1 MVSNLLFETLSIIVC
16 LYWLDGRN
24 FRVTCKMICMV
35 IMNIG
40 ILYLCDRVG
49 YNDVF
54 TYLIYLMIAGYARL
68 EFSISFF
75 QVLFRMVAMLVFCAG
90 IQILSALPMLL
101 LNSLTTPEWM
111 NLAVNLL
118 TFLVIAYIYKKV
130 DIQPFVVYVN
140 KDNKKAIIL
149 LITISGLIFAAIVLL
164 AETGIW
170 GFYCY
175 SRTLP
180 GDTNVQAS
188 TFMYCLAVFAGS
200 FWAAAVVKRRSLKP
214 SLFICGVF
222 LGLSL
227 LISLHLFS
235 WQEIKLK
242 MLLLK
247 ILLTFAAAAG
257 GFVLSLVPYLIN
269 KSIKKK
275 RQAQEQRRQRQLE
288 HRQMMQQQRELEQEL
303 ARRARNNFRP

>member
-1 MVSNLLFETLSIIVC
+1 MNNAPNKFKTTQDVDQWLTNGGEMPARRPVSRRPRSSRPRERS
-16 LYWLDGRN
+16 GRPPQR
-24 FRVTCKMICMV
+24 FHLPKLQLPQFGKKR
-35 IMNIG
+35 
-40 ILYLCDRVG
+40 
-49 YNDVF
+49 
-54 TYLIYLMIAGYARL
+54 
-68 EFSISFF
+68 
-75 QVLFRMVAMLVFCAG
+75 
-90 IQILSALPMLL
+90 SASKTRQAAAQPGKAKQ
-101 LNSLTTPEWM
+101 PK
-111 NLAVNLL
+111 V
-118 TFLVIAYIYKKV
+118 VIA
-130 DIQPFVVYVN
+130 
-140 KDNKKAIIL
+140 
-149 LITISGLIFAAIVLL
+149 TISGLIFAAIVLL

>member
-1 MVSNLLFETLSIIVC
+1 MNNAPNKFKTTQDVDQWLTNGGEMPARRPVSRRPRSSRPRERS
-16 LYWLDGRN
+16 GRPPQR
-24 FRVTCKMICMV
+24 FHLPKLQLPQFGKKRSASKTRQAAAQPGKAKQPKVVT
-35 IMNIG
+35 
-40 ILYLCDRVG
+40 
-49 YNDVF
+49 
-54 TYLIYLMIAGYARL
+54 A
-68 EFSISFF
+68 
-75 QVLFRMVAMLVFCAG
+75 
-90 IQILSALPMLL
+90 
-101 LNSLTTPEWM
+101 
-111 NLAVNLL
+111 
-118 TFLVIAYIYKKV
+118 
-130 DIQPFVVYVN
+130 
-140 KDNKKAIIL
+140 
-149 LITISGLIFAAIVLL
+149 TISGLIFAAIVLL

-275 RQAQEQRRQRQLE
+275 RQSQEQRRQRQLE

>member
-1 MVSNLLFETLSIIVC
+1 MNNAPNKFKTTQDVDQWLTNGGEMPARRPVSRRPRSSRPRERS
-16 LYWLDGRN
+16 GRPPQR
-24 FRVTCKMICMV
+24 FHLPKLQLPQFGKKRSASKTRQAVAQPGKAKQPKVVT
-35 IMNIG
+35 
-40 ILYLCDRVG
+40 
-49 YNDVF
+49 
-54 TYLIYLMIAGYARL
+54 A
-68 EFSISFF
+68 
-75 QVLFRMVAMLVFCAG
+75 
-90 IQILSALPMLL
+90 
-101 LNSLTTPEWM
+101 
-111 NLAVNLL
+111 
-118 TFLVIAYIYKKV
+118 
-130 DIQPFVVYVN
+130 
-140 KDNKKAIIL
+140 
-149 LITISGLIFAAIVLL
+149 TISGLIFAAIVLL

>member
-1 MVSNLLFETLSIIVC
+1 MNNAPNKFKTTQDVDQWLTNGGEMPARRPVSRRPRSSRPRERSGRPPQRFHLPKLQLPQFGKKRSASKTRQAAAQPGKAKQPKIV
-16 LYWLDGRN
+16 
-24 FRVTCKMICMV
+24 T
-35 IMNIG
+35 
-40 ILYLCDRVG
+40 
-49 YNDVF
+49 
-54 TYLIYLMIAGYARL
+54 A
-68 EFSISFF
+68 
-75 QVLFRMVAMLVFCAG
+75 
-90 IQILSALPMLL
+90 
-101 LNSLTTPEWM
+101 
-111 NLAVNLL
+111 
-118 TFLVIAYIYKKV
+118 
-130 DIQPFVVYVN
+130 
-140 KDNKKAIIL
+140 
-149 LITISGLIFAAIVLL
+149 TISGLIFAAIVLL

>member
-1 MVSNLLFETLSIIVC
+1 MNNAPIQFHPTQDVDQWLTNGGEMPARRPVSRRPRSSRPRERS
-16 LYWLDGRN
+16 GRPPQR
-24 FRVTCKMICMV
+24 FHLPKLQLPQFGKKRSASKTRQAAAQPGKAKQPKVVT
-35 IMNIG
+35 
-40 ILYLCDRVG
+40 
-49 YNDVF
+49 
-54 TYLIYLMIAGYARL
+54 A
-68 EFSISFF
+68 
-75 QVLFRMVAMLVFCAG
+75 
-90 IQILSALPMLL
+90 
-101 LNSLTTPEWM
+101 
-111 NLAVNLL
+111 
-118 TFLVIAYIYKKV
+118 
-130 DIQPFVVYVN
+130 
-140 KDNKKAIIL
+140 
-149 LITISGLIFAAIVLL
+149 TISGLIFAAIVLL

>member
-1 MVSNLLFETLSIIVC
+1 MNNAPNKFKTTQDVDQWLTNGGEMPARRPVSRRPRSSRPRERS
-16 LYWLDGRN
+16 GRPPQR
-24 FRVTCKMICMV
+24 FHLPKLQLPQFGKKRSASKTRQAAAQPGKAKQPKVVT
-35 IMNIG
+35 
-40 ILYLCDRVG
+40 
-49 YNDVF
+49 
-54 TYLIYLMIAGYARL
+54 A
-68 EFSISFF
+68 
-75 QVLFRMVAMLVFCAG
+75 
-90 IQILSALPMLL
+90 
-101 LNSLTTPEWM
+101 
-111 NLAVNLL
+111 
-118 TFLVIAYIYKKV
+118 
-130 DIQPFVVYVN
+130 
-140 KDNKKAIIL
+140 
-149 LITISGLIFAAIVLL
+149 TISGLIFAAIVLL

-288 HRQMMQQQRELEQEL
+288 HRQMMQQQRELEQGL
-303 ARRARNNFRP
+303 ARRARHTFRR

>member
-1 MVSNLLFETLSIIVC
+1 MVNQRRR
-16 LYWLDGRN
+16 D
-24 FRVTCKMICMV
+24 
-35 IMNIG
+35 
-40 ILYLCDRVG
+40 
-49 YNDVF
+49 
-54 TYLIYLMIAGYARL
+54 AGPAA
-68 EFSISFF
+68 S
-75 QVLFRMVAMLVFCAG
+75 QPP
-90 IQILSALPMLL
+90 SALQQAEGTLRPPPAAF
-101 LNSLTTPEWM
+101 SLAQAATASIW
-111 NLAVNLL
+111 
-118 TFLVIAYIYKKV
+118 
-130 DIQPFVVYVN
+130 Q
-140 KDNKKAIIL
+140 KAIGQQNQASRKIAPAV
-149 LITISGLIFAAIVLL
+149 IIKPAQPGKAKQPKVVTATISGLIFAAIVLL

>member
-1 MVSNLLFETLSIIVC
+1 MNNAPNKFKTTQDVDQWLTNGGEMPARRPVSRRPRSSRPRERS
-16 LYWLDGRN
+16 GRPPQR
-24 FRVTCKMICMV
+24 FHLPKLQLPQFGKKRSASKTRQAAAQPGKAKQPKVVT
-35 IMNIG
+35 
-40 ILYLCDRVG
+40 
-49 YNDVF
+49 
-54 TYLIYLMIAGYARL
+54 A
-68 EFSISFF
+68 
-75 QVLFRMVAMLVFCAG
+75 
-90 IQILSALPMLL
+90 
-101 LNSLTTPEWM
+101 
-111 NLAVNLL
+111 
-118 TFLVIAYIYKKV
+118 
-130 DIQPFVVYVN
+130 
-140 KDNKKAIIL
+140 
-149 LITISGLIFAAIVLL
+149 TISGLIFAAIVLL

-235 WQEIKLK
+235 WQEIKLQ

>member
-1 MVSNLLFETLSIIVC
+1 MNNAPNKFKTTQDVDQWLTNGGEMPARRPVSRRPRSSRPRERSGRPPQRFHLPKLQLSQFGKKRSASKTRQAAAQPGKAKQPKV
-16 LYWLDGRN
+16 
-24 FRVTCKMICMV
+24 VT
-35 IMNIG
+35 
-40 ILYLCDRVG
+40 
-49 YNDVF
+49 
-54 TYLIYLMIAGYARL
+54 A
-68 EFSISFF
+68 
-75 QVLFRMVAMLVFCAG
+75 
-90 IQILSALPMLL
+90 
-101 LNSLTTPEWM
+101 
-111 NLAVNLL
+111 
-118 TFLVIAYIYKKV
+118 
-130 DIQPFVVYVN
+130 
-140 KDNKKAIIL
+140 
-149 LITISGLIFAAIVLL
+149 TISGLIFAAIVLL

>member
-1 MVSNLLFETLSIIVC
+1 MNNAPNKFKTTQDVDQWLTNGGEMPARRPVSRRPRSSRPRERS
-16 LYWLDGRN
+16 GRPPQR
-24 FRVTCKMICMV
+24 FHLPKLQLPQFGKKRSASKTRQAAAQPGKAKQPKVVT
-35 IMNIG
+35 
-40 ILYLCDRVG
+40 
-49 YNDVF
+49 
-54 TYLIYLMIAGYARL
+54 A
-68 EFSISFF
+68 
-75 QVLFRMVAMLVFCAG
+75 
-90 IQILSALPMLL
+90 
-101 LNSLTTPEWM
+101 
-111 NLAVNLL
+111 
-118 TFLVIAYIYKKV
+118 
-130 DIQPFVVYVN
+130 
-140 KDNKKAIIL
+140 
-149 LITISGLIFAAIVLL
+149 TISGLIFAAIVLL

-269 KSIKKK
+269 KSSKKK

>member
-1 MVSNLLFETLSIIVC
+1 MNNAPNKFKTTQDVDQWLTNGGEMPARRPVSRRPRSSRPRERS
-16 LYWLDGRN
+16 GRPPQR
-24 FRVTCKMICMV
+24 FHLPKLQLPQFGKKRSASKTRQAAAQPGKAKQPKVVT
-35 IMNIG
+35 
-40 ILYLCDRVG
+40 
-49 YNDVF
+49 
-54 TYLIYLMIAGYARL
+54 A
-68 EFSISFF
+68 
-75 QVLFRMVAMLVFCAG
+75 
-90 IQILSALPMLL
+90 
-101 LNSLTTPEWM
+101 
-111 NLAVNLL
+111 
-118 TFLVIAYIYKKV
+118 
-130 DIQPFVVYVN
+130 
-140 KDNKKAIIL
+140 
-149 LITISGLIFAAIVLL
+149 TISGLIFAAIVLL

-214 SLFICGVF
+214 SLFLCGVF

>member
-1 MVSNLLFETLSIIVC
+1 MNNAPNKFKTTQDVDQWLTNGGEMPARRPVSRRPRSSRPRERS
-16 LYWLDGRN
+16 GRPPQR
-24 FRVTCKMICMV
+24 FHLPKLQLPQFGKKRSTSKTRQAAAQPGKAKQPKVVT
-35 IMNIG
+35 
-40 ILYLCDRVG
+40 
-49 YNDVF
+49 
-54 TYLIYLMIAGYARL
+54 A
-68 EFSISFF
+68 
-75 QVLFRMVAMLVFCAG
+75 
-90 IQILSALPMLL
+90 
-101 LNSLTTPEWM
+101 
-111 NLAVNLL
+111 
-118 TFLVIAYIYKKV
+118 
-130 DIQPFVVYVN
+130 
-140 KDNKKAIIL
+140 
-149 LITISGLIFAAIVLL
+149 TISGLIFAAIVLL

>member
-1 MVSNLLFETLSIIVC
+1 MNNAPNKFKTTQDVDQWLTNGGEMPARRPVSRRPRSSRPRERS
-16 LYWLDGRN
+16 GRPPQR
-24 FRVTCKMICMV
+24 FHLPKLQLPQFGKKRSASKTRQAAAQPGKAKQPKVVT
-35 IMNIG
+35 
-40 ILYLCDRVG
+40 
-49 YNDVF
+49 
-54 TYLIYLMIAGYARL
+54 A
-68 EFSISFF
+68 
-75 QVLFRMVAMLVFCAG
+75 
-90 IQILSALPMLL
+90 
-101 LNSLTTPEWM
+101 
-111 NLAVNLL
+111 
-118 TFLVIAYIYKKV
+118 
-130 DIQPFVVYVN
+130 
-140 KDNKKAIIL
+140 
-149 LITISGLIFAAIVLL
+149 TISGLIFAAIVLL

-275 RQAQEQRRQRQLE
+275 RQAQEQRRQRQPE
-288 HRQMMQQQRELEQEL
+288 G
-303 ARRARNNFRP
+303 RPGGGSHAGAVG

>member
-1 MVSNLLFETLSIIVC
+1 MNNAPNKFKTTQDVDQWLTNGGEMPARRPVSRRPRSSRPRERS
-16 LYWLDGRN
+16 GRPPQR
-24 FRVTCKMICMV
+24 FHLPKLQLPQFGKKRSAGKTRQAAAQPGKAKQPKVVT
-35 IMNIG
+35 
-40 ILYLCDRVG
+40 
-49 YNDVF
+49 
-54 TYLIYLMIAGYARL
+54 A
-68 EFSISFF
+68 
-75 QVLFRMVAMLVFCAG
+75 
-90 IQILSALPMLL
+90 
-101 LNSLTTPEWM
+101 
-111 NLAVNLL
+111 
-118 TFLVIAYIYKKV
+118 
-130 DIQPFVVYVN
+130 
-140 KDNKKAIIL
+140 
-149 LITISGLIFAAIVLL
+149 TISGLIFAAIVLL

>member
-1 MVSNLLFETLSIIVC
+1 MNNAPNKFKTTQDVDQWLTNGGEMPARRPVSRRPRSSRPRERS
-16 LYWLDGRN
+16 GRPPQR
-24 FRVTCKMICMV
+24 FHLPKLQLPQFGKKRSASKTRQAAAQPGKAKQPKVVT
-35 IMNIG
+35 
-40 ILYLCDRVG
+40 
-49 YNDVF
+49 
-54 TYLIYLMIAGYARL
+54 A
-68 EFSISFF
+68 
-75 QVLFRMVAMLVFCAG
+75 
-90 IQILSALPMLL
+90 
-101 LNSLTTPEWM
+101 
-111 NLAVNLL
+111 
-118 TFLVIAYIYKKV
+118 
-130 DIQPFVVYVN
+130 
-140 KDNKKAIIL
+140 
-149 LITISGLIFAAIVLL
+149 TISGLIFAAIVLL

-235 WQEIKLK
+235 WQEIKLT

>member
-1 MVSNLLFETLSIIVC
+1 MNNAPNKFKTTQDVDQWLTNGGEMPARRPVSRRPRSSRPRERS
-16 LYWLDGRN
+16 GRPPQR
-24 FRVTCKMICMV
+24 FHLPKLQLPQFGKKRSASKTRQAAAQPGKAKQPKVVT
-35 IMNIG
+35 
-40 ILYLCDRVG
+40 
-49 YNDVF
+49 
-54 TYLIYLMIAGYARL
+54 A
-68 EFSISFF
+68 
-75 QVLFRMVAMLVFCAG
+75 
-90 IQILSALPMLL
+90 
-101 LNSLTTPEWM
+101 
-111 NLAVNLL
+111 
-118 TFLVIAYIYKKV
+118 
-130 DIQPFVVYVN
+130 
-140 KDNKKAIIL
+140 
-149 LITISGLIFAAIVLL
+149 TISGLIFAAIVLL

-242 MLLLK
+242 MILLK

>member
-1 MVSNLLFETLSIIVC
+1 MNNAPNKFKTTQDVDQWLTNGGEMPARRPVSRRPRSSRPRERS
-16 LYWLDGRN
+16 GRPQQR
-24 FRVTCKMICMV
+24 FHLPKLQLPQFGKKRPASKTRQAAQPGKAKQPKVVT
-35 IMNIG
+35 
-40 ILYLCDRVG
+40 
-49 YNDVF
+49 
-54 TYLIYLMIAGYARL
+54 A
-68 EFSISFF
+68 
-75 QVLFRMVAMLVFCAG
+75 
-90 IQILSALPMLL
+90 
-101 LNSLTTPEWM
+101 
-111 NLAVNLL
+111 
-118 TFLVIAYIYKKV
+118 
-130 DIQPFVVYVN
+130 
-140 KDNKKAIIL
+140 
-149 LITISGLIFAAIVLL
+149 TISGLIFAAIVLL

-214 SLFICGVF
+214 SLFICSVF

-227 LISLHLFS
+227 LVSLHLFS

-247 ILLTFAAAAG
+247 ILLTFAAAAA

>member
-1 MVSNLLFETLSIIVC
+1 MNNAPNKFKTTQDVDQWLTNGGEMPARRPVSRRPRSSRPMESS
-16 LYWLDGRN
+16 GRPPQR
-24 FRVTCKMICMV
+24 FHLTKLQLPQFGKKRSASKTRQAAAQPGKAKQPKVVT
-35 IMNIG
+35 
-40 ILYLCDRVG
+40 
-49 YNDVF
+49 
-54 TYLIYLMIAGYARL
+54 A
-68 EFSISFF
+68 
-75 QVLFRMVAMLVFCAG
+75 
-90 IQILSALPMLL
+90 
-101 LNSLTTPEWM
+101 
-111 NLAVNLL
+111 
-118 TFLVIAYIYKKV
+118 
-130 DIQPFVVYVN
+130 
-140 KDNKKAIIL
+140 
-149 LITISGLIFAAIVLL
+149 TISGLIFAAIVLL

>member
-1 MVSNLLFETLSIIVC
+1 MNNAPNKFKTTQDVDQWLTNGGEMPARRPVSRRPHSSRPRERS
-16 LYWLDGRN
+16 GRPPQR
-24 FRVTCKMICMV
+24 FHLPKLQLPQFGKKRSASKTRQAAAQPGKAKQPKVVT
-35 IMNIG
+35 
-40 ILYLCDRVG
+40 
-49 YNDVF
+49 
-54 TYLIYLMIAGYARL
+54 A
-68 EFSISFF
+68 
-75 QVLFRMVAMLVFCAG
+75 
-90 IQILSALPMLL
+90 
-101 LNSLTTPEWM
+101 
-111 NLAVNLL
+111 
-118 TFLVIAYIYKKV
+118 
-130 DIQPFVVYVN
+130 
-140 KDNKKAIIL
+140 
-149 LITISGLIFAAIVLL
+149 TISGLIFAAIVLL

>member
-1 MVSNLLFETLSIIVC
+1 MNNAPNKFKTTQDVDQWLTNGGEMPARRPVSRRPRSSRPRERS
-16 LYWLDGRN
+16 GRPPQR
-24 FRVTCKMICMV
+24 FHLPKLQRPQFGKKRSASKTRQAAAQPGKAKQPKVVT
-35 IMNIG
+35 
-40 ILYLCDRVG
+40 
-49 YNDVF
+49 
-54 TYLIYLMIAGYARL
+54 A
-68 EFSISFF
+68 
-75 QVLFRMVAMLVFCAG
+75 
-90 IQILSALPMLL
+90 
-101 LNSLTTPEWM
+101 
-111 NLAVNLL
+111 
-118 TFLVIAYIYKKV
+118 
-130 DIQPFVVYVN
+130 
-140 KDNKKAIIL
+140 
-149 LITISGLIFAAIVLL
+149 TISGLIFAAIVLL

>member
-1 MVSNLLFETLSIIVC
+1 MNNAPNKFKTTQDVDQWLTNGGEMPARRPVSRRPRSSRPRERS
-16 LYWLDGRN
+16 GRPPQR
-24 FRVTCKMICMV
+24 FHLPKLQLPQFGKKRSASKTRQAAAQPGKAKQPKVVT
-35 IMNIG
+35 
-40 ILYLCDRVG
+40 
-49 YNDVF
+49 
-54 TYLIYLMIAGYARL
+54 A
-68 EFSISFF
+68 
-75 QVLFRMVAMLVFCAG
+75 
-90 IQILSALPMLL
+90 
-101 LNSLTTPEWM
+101 
-111 NLAVNLL
+111 
-118 TFLVIAYIYKKV
+118 
-130 DIQPFVVYVN
+130 
-140 KDNKKAIIL
+140 
-149 LITISGLIFAAIVLL
+149 TISGLIFAAIVLL

-242 MLLLK
+242 MILLK

-275 RQAQEQRRQRQLE
+275 RQSQEQRRQRQLE

>member
-1 MVSNLLFETLSIIVC
+1 MNNAPNKFKTTQDVDQWLTNGGEMPARRPVSRRPRSSRPRERS
-16 LYWLDGRN
+16 GRPQQR
-24 FRVTCKMICMV
+24 FHLPKLQLPQFGKKRSASKTRQAAAQPGKAKQPKVVT
-35 IMNIG
+35 
-40 ILYLCDRVG
+40 
-49 YNDVF
+49 
-54 TYLIYLMIAGYARL
+54 A
-68 EFSISFF
+68 
-75 QVLFRMVAMLVFCAG
+75 
-90 IQILSALPMLL
+90 
-101 LNSLTTPEWM
+101 
-111 NLAVNLL
+111 
-118 TFLVIAYIYKKV
+118 
-130 DIQPFVVYVN
+130 
-140 KDNKKAIIL
+140 
-149 LITISGLIFAAIVLL
+149 TISGLIFAAIVLL

>member
-1 MVSNLLFETLSIIVC
+1 MNNAPNKFKTTQDVDQWLTNGGEMPARRPVSRRPRSSRPRERS
-16 LYWLDGRN
+16 GRPPQR
-24 FRVTCKMICMV
+24 FHLPKLQLPQFGKKRSASKTRQAAAQPGKAKQPKVVT
-35 IMNIG
+35 
-40 ILYLCDRVG
+40 
-49 YNDVF
+49 
-54 TYLIYLMIAGYARL
+54 A
-68 EFSISFF
+68 
-75 QVLFRMVAMLVFCAG
+75 
-90 IQILSALPMLL
+90 
-101 LNSLTTPEWM
+101 
-111 NLAVNLL
+111 
-118 TFLVIAYIYKKV
+118 
-130 DIQPFVVYVN
+130 
-140 KDNKKAIIL
+140 
-149 LITISGLIFAAIVLL
+149 TISGLIFAAIVLL

>member
-1 MVSNLLFETLSIIVC
+1 MNNAPNKFKTTQDVDQWLTNGGEMPARRPVSRRPRSSRPRERS
-16 LYWLDGRN
+16 GRPPQR
-24 FRVTCKMICMV
+24 FHLPKLQLPQFGKKRSASKTRQAAAQPGKAKQPKVVT
-35 IMNIG
+35 
-40 ILYLCDRVG
+40 
-49 YNDVF
+49 
-54 TYLIYLMIAGYARL
+54 A
-68 EFSISFF
+68 
-75 QVLFRMVAMLVFCAG
+75 
-90 IQILSALPMLL
+90 
-101 LNSLTTPEWM
+101 
-111 NLAVNLL
+111 
-118 TFLVIAYIYKKV
+118 
-130 DIQPFVVYVN
+130 
-140 KDNKKAIIL
+140 
-149 LITISGLIFAAIVLL
+149 TISGLIFAAIVLL

-257 GFVLSLVPYLIN
+257 GFVLSLVPYLLN

>member
-1 MVSNLLFETLSIIVC
+1 MNNAPNKFKTTQDVDQWLTNGGEMPARRPVSRRQRSSRPRERSS
-16 LYWLDGRN
+16 RSPQR
-24 FRVTCKMICMV
+24 FRLPKLQLPQFGKKQPANKARQAAAQPGKAKQPKVVT
-35 IMNIG
+35 
-40 ILYLCDRVG
+40 
-49 YNDVF
+49 
-54 TYLIYLMIAGYARL
+54 A
-68 EFSISFF
+68 
-75 QVLFRMVAMLVFCAG
+75 
-90 IQILSALPMLL
+90 
-101 LNSLTTPEWM
+101 
-111 NLAVNLL
+111 
-118 TFLVIAYIYKKV
+118 
-130 DIQPFVVYVN
+130 
-140 KDNKKAIIL
+140 
-149 LITISGLIFAAIVLL
+149 TISGLIFAAIVLL

>member
-1 MVSNLLFETLSIIVC
+1 MNNAPNKFKTTQDVDQWLTNGGEMPARRPVSRRPRSSRPRERS
-16 LYWLDGRN
+16 GRPPQRIHLPKLQLPQ
-24 FRVTCKMICMV
+24 FGKKRSASKTRQAAAQPGKAKQPKVVT
-35 IMNIG
+35 
-40 ILYLCDRVG
+40 
-49 YNDVF
+49 
-54 TYLIYLMIAGYARL
+54 A
-68 EFSISFF
+68 
-75 QVLFRMVAMLVFCAG
+75 
-90 IQILSALPMLL
+90 
-101 LNSLTTPEWM
+101 
-111 NLAVNLL
+111 
-118 TFLVIAYIYKKV
+118 
-130 DIQPFVVYVN
+130 
-140 KDNKKAIIL
+140 
-149 LITISGLIFAAIVLL
+149 TISGLIFAAIVLL

>member
-1 MVSNLLFETLSIIVC
+1 MNNAPNKFKTTQDVDQWLTNGGEMPARRPVSRRPRSSRPRERS
-16 LYWLDGRN
+16 GRPPQR
-24 FRVTCKMICMV
+24 FHLPKLQLPQFGKKRSASKTRQAAAQPGKAKQPKVVT
-35 IMNIG
+35 
-40 ILYLCDRVG
+40 
-49 YNDVF
+49 
-54 TYLIYLMIAGYARL
+54 A
-68 EFSISFF
+68 
-75 QVLFRMVAMLVFCAG
+75 
-90 IQILSALPMLL
+90 
-101 LNSLTTPEWM
+101 
-111 NLAVNLL
+111 
-118 TFLVIAYIYKKV
+118 
-130 DIQPFVVYVN
+130 
-140 KDNKKAIIL
+140 
-149 LITISGLIFAAIVLL
+149 TISGLIFAAIVLL

-235 WQEIKLK
+235 WQEIKIK

>member
-1 MVSNLLFETLSIIVC
+1 MNNAPNKFKTTQDVDQWLTNGGEMPARRPVSRRPRSSRPRERS
-16 LYWLDGRN
+16 GRRPRSSRPRERSGRPPQR
-24 FRVTCKMICMV
+24 FHLPKLQLPQFGKKRSASK
-35 IMNIG
+35 
-40 ILYLCDRVG
+40 
-49 YNDVF
+49 
-54 TYLIYLMIAGYARL
+54 ARQAAAQ
-68 EFSISFF
+68 SGKAK
-75 QVLFRMVAMLVFCAG
+75 QPKVVAA
-90 IQILSALPMLL
+90 
-101 LNSLTTPEWM
+101 
-111 NLAVNLL
+111 
-118 TFLVIAYIYKKV
+118 
-130 DIQPFVVYVN
+130 
-140 KDNKKAIIL
+140 
-149 LITISGLIFAAIVLL
+149 TISGLVFAAIVLL

-247 ILLTFAAAAG
+247 ILLTFAAAAA

-269 KSIKKK
+269 KTKKKK

>member
-1 MVSNLLFETLSIIVC
+1 MNNAPNKFKTTQDVDQWLTNGREMPARRPVSRRPRSSRPRERS
-16 LYWLDGRN
+16 GRPPQR
-24 FRVTCKMICMV
+24 FHLPKLQLPQFGKKRSASKTRQAAAQPGKAKQPKVVT
-35 IMNIG
+35 
-40 ILYLCDRVG
+40 
-49 YNDVF
+49 
-54 TYLIYLMIAGYARL
+54 A
-68 EFSISFF
+68 
-75 QVLFRMVAMLVFCAG
+75 
-90 IQILSALPMLL
+90 
-101 LNSLTTPEWM
+101 
-111 NLAVNLL
+111 
-118 TFLVIAYIYKKV
+118 
-130 DIQPFVVYVN
+130 
-140 KDNKKAIIL
+140 
-149 LITISGLIFAAIVLL
+149 TISGLIFAAIVLL

>member
-1 MVSNLLFETLSIIVC
+1 MNNAPNKFKTTQDVDQWLTNGGEMPARRPVSRRPRSSRPRERS
-16 LYWLDGRN
+16 GRPPQR
-24 FRVTCKMICMV
+24 FHLPKLQLPQFGKKRSASKTRQAAAQPGKAKQPKVVT
-35 IMNIG
+35 
-40 ILYLCDRVG
+40 
-49 YNDVF
+49 
-54 TYLIYLMIAGYARL
+54 A
-68 EFSISFF
+68 
-75 QVLFRMVAMLVFCAG
+75 
-90 IQILSALPMLL
+90 
-101 LNSLTTPEWM
+101 
-111 NLAVNLL
+111 
-118 TFLVIAYIYKKV
+118 
-130 DIQPFVVYVN
+130 
-140 KDNKKAIIL
+140 
-149 LITISGLIFAAIVLL
+149 TISGLIFAAIVLL

-288 HRQMMQQQRELEQEL
+288 HRQRMQQQRELEQEL

>member
-1 MVSNLLFETLSIIVC
+1 MNNAPNKFKTTHDVDQWLTNGGEMPARRPVSRRPRSSRPRERS
-16 LYWLDGRN
+16 GRPPQR
-24 FRVTCKMICMV
+24 FHLPKLQLPQFGKKRSASKTRQAAAQPGKAKQPKVVT
-35 IMNIG
+35 
-40 ILYLCDRVG
+40 
-49 YNDVF
+49 
-54 TYLIYLMIAGYARL
+54 A
-68 EFSISFF
+68 
-75 QVLFRMVAMLVFCAG
+75 
-90 IQILSALPMLL
+90 
-101 LNSLTTPEWM
+101 
-111 NLAVNLL
+111 
-118 TFLVIAYIYKKV
+118 
-130 DIQPFVVYVN
+130 
-140 KDNKKAIIL
+140 
-149 LITISGLIFAAIVLL
+149 TISGLIFAAIVLL

>member
-1 MVSNLLFETLSIIVC
+1 MNNAPNKFKTTQDVDQWLTNGGEMPARRPVSRRPRSSRPRERS
-16 LYWLDGRN
+16 GRPPQR
-24 FRVTCKMICMV
+24 FHLPKLQLPQFGKKRSASKTRQLPQFGKKRSASKTRQAAAQPGKAKQPKVVT
-35 IMNIG
+35 
-40 ILYLCDRVG
+40 
-49 YNDVF
+49 
-54 TYLIYLMIAGYARL
+54 A
-68 EFSISFF
+68 
-75 QVLFRMVAMLVFCAG
+75 
-90 IQILSALPMLL
+90 
-101 LNSLTTPEWM
+101 
-111 NLAVNLL
+111 
-118 TFLVIAYIYKKV
+118 
-130 DIQPFVVYVN
+130 
-140 KDNKKAIIL
+140 
-149 LITISGLIFAAIVLL
+149 TIPGLIFAAIVLL

>member
-1 MVSNLLFETLSIIVC
+1 MNNAPNKFKTTQDVDQWLTNGGEMPARRPVSRRPRSSRPRERS
-16 LYWLDGRN
+16 GRPPQR
-24 FRVTCKMICMV
+24 FHLPKLQLPQFGKKRSASKTRQAAAQPGKAKQPKVVT
-35 IMNIG
+35 
-40 ILYLCDRVG
+40 
-49 YNDVF
+49 
-54 TYLIYLMIAGYARL
+54 A
-68 EFSISFF
+68 
-75 QVLFRMVAMLVFCAG
+75 
-90 IQILSALPMLL
+90 
-101 LNSLTTPEWM
+101 
-111 NLAVNLL
+111 
-118 TFLVIAYIYKKV
+118 
-130 DIQPFVVYVN
+130 
-140 KDNKKAIIL
+140 
-149 LITISGLIFAAIVLL
+149 TISGLIFAAIVLL

-235 WQEIKLK
+235 GQEIKLK

>member
-1 MVSNLLFETLSIIVC
+1 MNNAPNKFKTTQDVDQWLTNGGEMPARRPVSRRPRSSRPRERS
-16 LYWLDGRN
+16 GRPPQR
-24 FRVTCKMICMV
+24 FHLPKLQLPQFGKKRSASKTRQAAAQPGKAKQPKVVT
-35 IMNIG
+35 
-40 ILYLCDRVG
+40 
-49 YNDVF
+49 
-54 TYLIYLMIAGYARL
+54 A
-68 EFSISFF
+68 
-75 QVLFRMVAMLVFCAG
+75 
-90 IQILSALPMLL
+90 
-101 LNSLTTPEWM
+101 
-111 NLAVNLL
+111 
-118 TFLVIAYIYKKV
+118 
-130 DIQPFVVYVN
+130 
-140 KDNKKAIIL
+140 
-149 LITISGLIFAAIVLL
+149 GLIFAAIVLL

>member
-1 MVSNLLFETLSIIVC
+1 MNNAPNKFKTTQDVDQWLTNGGEMPARRPVSRRPRSSRPRERS
-16 LYWLDGRN
+16 GRPPQR
-24 FRVTCKMICMV
+24 FHLPKLKLPQFGKKRSASKTRQAAAQPGKAKQPKVVT
-35 IMNIG
+35 
-40 ILYLCDRVG
+40 
-49 YNDVF
+49 
-54 TYLIYLMIAGYARL
+54 A
-68 EFSISFF
+68 
-75 QVLFRMVAMLVFCAG
+75 
-90 IQILSALPMLL
+90 
-101 LNSLTTPEWM
+101 
-111 NLAVNLL
+111 
-118 TFLVIAYIYKKV
+118 
-130 DIQPFVVYVN
+130 
-140 KDNKKAIIL
+140 
-149 LITISGLIFAAIVLL
+149 TISGLIFAAIVLL

>member
-1 MVSNLLFETLSIIVC
+1 MNNAPNKFKTTQDVDQWLTNGGEMPARRPVSRRPRSSRPRERS
-16 LYWLDGRN
+16 GRPPQR
-24 FRVTCKMICMV
+24 FHLPKLQLPQFGKKRSASKTRQAAAQPGKAKQPKVVT
-35 IMNIG
+35 
-40 ILYLCDRVG
+40 
-49 YNDVF
+49 
-54 TYLIYLMIAGYARL
+54 A
-68 EFSISFF
+68 
-75 QVLFRMVAMLVFCAG
+75 
-90 IQILSALPMLL
+90 
-101 LNSLTTPEWM
+101 
-111 NLAVNLL
+111 
-118 TFLVIAYIYKKV
+118 
-130 DIQPFVVYVN
+130 
-140 KDNKKAIIL
+140 
-149 LITISGLIFAAIVLL
+149 TISGLIFAAIVLL

-214 SLFICGVF
+214 SLF